1 MNWNVLLMK
10 TERAEECLGREYDGQ
25 SLKIV
30 ERFCYIGDMIKMK
43 VGAVDSVVTRT
54 SPLNQRWQ

>member
-1 MNWNVLLMK
+1 MK

-54 SPLNQRWQ
+54 SPLNQR